1 MNNYFKRKKEEKR
14 SKKLKL
20 VLIEQINSILNY
32 TYISHNIASNVD
44 LLKIKTR
51 LDDPSTL
58 INDFQYEVMFKAL
71 EDIKVNIK
79 KNYKVVVD
87 NRINKINNCLDSK
100 YIEVDES
107 EEKIQNCEEQ
117 IVVIKAQV
125 NDIKNCLDKENNSG
139 LEIKERINETIKER
153 DSFINK
159 SEHDYIL
166 LDKKVNELTKMLN
179 YVNKSIKS
187 YKNRL
192 GILEK
197 TLNNMVDIQSTLKDG
212 KTFKECL
219 NLVKDTQE
227 NASYFDLDN
236 IKSDVESYKLLND
249 TIQSSRDEL
258 NKLMDCDSEENLSY
272 YEDDDSL
279 RYQRACEEALIREK
293 GMGNNTNNDNF
304 YEVNK

>member
-1 MNNYFKRKKEEKR
+1 
-14 SKKLKL
+14 
-20 VLIEQINSILNY
+20 
-32 TYISHNIASNVD
+32 
-44 LLKIKTR
+44 
-51 LDDPSTL
+51 
-58 INDFQYEVMFKAL
+58 
-71 EDIKVNIK
+71 
-79 KNYKVVVD
+79 
-87 NRINKINNCLDSK
+87 
-100 YIEVDES
+100 
-107 EEKIQNCEEQ
+107 
-117 IVVIKAQV
+117 
-125 NDIKNCLDKENNSG
+125 
-139 LEIKERINETIKER
+139 
-153 DSFINK
+153 
-159 SEHDYIL
+159 
-166 LDKKVNELTKMLN
+166 MLN

-236 IKSDVESYKLLND
+236 IKSDVESFKLLNN

-304 YEVNK
+304 QEVNK

>member
-1 MNNYFKRKKEEKR
+1 
-14 SKKLKL
+14 
-20 VLIEQINSILNY
+20 
-32 TYISHNIASNVD
+32 
-44 LLKIKTR
+44 
-51 LDDPSTL
+51 
-58 INDFQYEVMFKAL
+58 
-71 EDIKVNIK
+71 
-79 KNYKVVVD
+79 
-87 NRINKINNCLDSK
+87 
-100 YIEVDES
+100 
-107 EEKIQNCEEQ
+107 
-117 IVVIKAQV
+117 
-125 NDIKNCLDKENNSG
+125 
-139 LEIKERINETIKER
+139 
-153 DSFINK
+153 
-159 SEHDYIL
+159 
-166 LDKKVNELTKMLN
+166 MLN

-258 NKLMDCDSEENLSY
+258 NKLMDCDIEENLSY

-293 GMGNNTNNDNF
+293 GMGNNTNIDNF
-304 YEVNK
+304 QEVNK